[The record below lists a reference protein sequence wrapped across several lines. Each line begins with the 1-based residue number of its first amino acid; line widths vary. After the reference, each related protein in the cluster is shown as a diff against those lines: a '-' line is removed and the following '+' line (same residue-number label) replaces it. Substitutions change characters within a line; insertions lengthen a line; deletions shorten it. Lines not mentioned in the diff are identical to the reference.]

1 MTRSVKLQC
10 ASVYKQITAS
20 VLGLATRSL
29 PVEAEAWPLAKVNHL
44 LLALWR
50 SQPNDA
56 LLDAAWRQRL
66 ALLAQLETET
76 AEAVRDV
83 IPRFVAAGLP
93 LLTIKSFLP
102 FPYVDSNLDL
112 VTIRPDCLPKYVNL
126 LHTLDYRRYR
136 NLADLREPMKQT
148 YQGRS
153 AKLRLHLHTAV
164 SWNGIV
170 YLPWGQVW
178 QRRRAWK
185 SDGGPV
191 WIPSAEDELLIMAA
205 HAWFENKLVSLHEL
219 LYWYRLVTD
228 DLDWAYVTK
237 TAQQNGWYRGVSFF
251 MAIMSQL
258 ATLLDIPVNL
268 PAPLPSV
275 TLATP
280 VNFPYIFPLTQNWQV
295 TGDKL
300 VADVRRGFWQKIP
313 RQLFSYLLVDHF
325 WMYRK
330 AYRKRREALTLCS

>member
-1 MTRSVKLQC
+1 MTRSAKLQC
-10 ASVYKQITAS
+10 ASAYKQITAS
-20 VLGLATRSL
+20 ILGLTDRSL
-29 PVEAEAWPLAKVNHL
+29 PIEAEAWPLAKVNYL

-50 SQPNDA
+50 SQPNEA
-56 LLDAAWRQRL
+56 TLDVAWRKRL
-66 ALLAQLETET
+66 TLLAQLETET
-76 AEAVRDV
+76 ADAVRDI

-112 VTIRPDCLPKYVNL
+112 VMVKPDCSQDYVNL
-126 LHTLDYRRYR
+126 LHKLDYRRYR

-148 YQGRS
+148 YQVEGV
-153 AKLRLHLHTAV
+153 KLRLHLHTAV

-170 YLPWGQVW
+170 YLPLAQVW
-178 QRRRAWK
+178 QRRRPWGTE
-185 SDGGPV
+185 GGPV

-219 LYWYRLVTD
+219 LYWYRLVTVN
-228 DLDWAYVTK
+228 LDWAYITE
-237 TAQQNGWYRGVSFF
+237 TARQYGWYRGLSQFL
-251 MAIMSQL
+251 AIMSQL

-268 PAPLPSV
+268 PVSLPPV

-280 VNFPYIFPLTQNWQV
+280 VWFPYIFPLAQSWQV
-295 TGDKL
+295 TGHKL
-300 VADVRRGFWQKIP
+300 AADVRRGLWQKIP
-313 RQLFSYLLVDHF
+313 RQLFSYVLVDHF

-330 AYRKRREALTLCS
+330 AYRKRQEVTAVCS